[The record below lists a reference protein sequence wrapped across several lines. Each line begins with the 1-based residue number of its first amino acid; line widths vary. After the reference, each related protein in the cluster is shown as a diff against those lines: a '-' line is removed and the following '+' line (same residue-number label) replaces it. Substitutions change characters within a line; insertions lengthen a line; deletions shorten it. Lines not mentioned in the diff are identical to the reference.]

1 MRPKCFDQFGELAD
15 VVQPQRPSFP
25 SLAHRYIK
33 AVAQEDAKHK
43 LEVRLL
49 RAAHLRLESELSQLR
64 GEEGTHVRREC
75 RAAVGPGN
83 TDIVGLRE
91 KLAKAKA
98 DNGTLWCTL
107 SGDRGLLVIGS
118 RAPVETGKH
127 RPSKE
132 SR

>member
-1 MRPKCFDQFGELAD
+1 M
-15 VVQPQRPSFP
+15 
-25 SLAHRYIK
+25 
-33 AVAQEDAKHK
+33 
-43 LEVRLL
+43 
-49 RAAHLRLESELSQLR
+49 RLESELSKLR

-107 SGDRGLLVIGS
+107 S
-118 RAPVETGKH
+118 
-127 RPSKE
+127 E
-132 SR
+132 SRLTRDWQSSSSRNWKASAFKGKPMKPQLVRFVGT